1 VLFDFGGTLDAD
13 GVHWSPRF
21 HAAYRAAGG
30 ALDFAAFDP
39 IFRVSDEALAC
50 LPDIRQLGFRAAIDA
65 LARQLVSRVPDRVDA
80 TAIAER
86 VHGEAIAVVTR
97 NLPVLER
104 LGRRFRL
111 GIVSNFTGNLQPCL
125 EELGLARLFV
135 TASDSTLVVWSKPDA
150 RIFTYTLAILGVPAP
165 AAWMVGD
172 NFEADIRGAANVG
185 MRTCWIAPQ
194 DRPVPPPGL
203 VPSARIQ
210 RLPDIEAVL
219 A

>member
-1 VLFDFGGTLDAD
+1 
-13 GVHWSPRF
+13 VHWSPRF

-39 IFRVSDEALAC
+39 IFKVADESVAR
-50 LPDIRQLGFRAAIDA
+50 LPDIRRLGFRAAINELTRL
-65 LARQLVSRVPDRVDA
+65 LASRLPDRVDA
-80 TAIAER
+80 AAVAR
-86 VHGEAIAVVTR
+86 QVHDESVAVVAR

-125 EELGLARLFV
+125 EELGLAKLFV
-135 TASDSTLVVWSKPDA
+135 TTSDSTLVGWTKPDA
-150 RIFTYTLAILGVPAP
+150 RIFSHTLSQLGVPAH

-172 NFEADIRGAANVG
+172 NLEADIRGAAAVG
-185 MRTCWIAPQ
+185 MRTCWIAPS
-194 DRPVPPPGL
+194 DRALPPGF
-203 VPSARIQ
+203 VPTARIR

>member
-1 VLFDFGGTLDAD
+1 MLFDFGGTLDAD
-13 GVHWSPRF
+13 GVNWSPRF

-39 IFRVSDEALAC
+39 IFKAADAAVGQ
-50 LPDIRQLGFRAAIDA
+50 LPDIRRLGFRAAILA
-65 LARQLVSRVPDRVDA
+65 LARLLMSRLPDRVDA
-80 TAIAER
+80 AAVADR
-86 VHGEAIAVVTR
+86 VHDESVAFVTR

-135 TASDSTLVVWSKPDA
+135 TASDSTLVGWNKPDA
-150 RIFTYTLAILGVPAP
+150 RIFSHTLRELGVPAH

-172 NFEADIRGAANVG
+172 NFEADIRGAAAVG
-185 MRTCWIAPQ
+185 MRTCWIAPA
-194 DRPVPPPGL
+194 DRALPPGL
-203 VPSARIQ
+203 VPTARIH